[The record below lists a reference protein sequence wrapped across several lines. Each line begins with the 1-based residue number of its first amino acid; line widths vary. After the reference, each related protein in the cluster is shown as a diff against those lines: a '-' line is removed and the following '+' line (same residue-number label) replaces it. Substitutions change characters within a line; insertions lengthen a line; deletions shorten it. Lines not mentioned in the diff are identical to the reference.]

1 MKIIKF
7 TVGSLE
13 TNCYILQTDQCFA
26 VIDPGALSP
35 PLTQYLKNTSL
46 ICSYIIL
53 THNHYD
59 HIGAVNPL
67 KQMFSSAHIVMHH
80 QDYIHLGNPL
90 YTGEIL
96 FGQKVKK
103 FHTDIVVN
111 SETELLMMADKSN
124 QQVKVELIHTPGH
137 TAGGISVRVGH
148 NLFTGDTLFKQGIG
162 RCDLPSGDIKKL
174 CRSIKKYY
182 SWGVNYQVFP
192 GHGPNT
198 SLDQETESLNYYCP
212 DLFD

>member
-1 MKIIKF
+1 MKISKF
-7 TVGSLE
+7 SVGSLE
-13 TNCYILQTDQCFA
+13 TNCYILQTGKSFA

-35 PLTQYLKNTSL
+35 SLTDYLNNISL
-46 ICSYIIL
+46 TCSYIIL

-59 HIGAVNPL
+59 HIGAVSAV
-67 KQMFSSAHIVMHH
+67 KEMFSSARIVMHD
-80 QDYIHLGNPL
+80 QDYIHLDNPL

-96 FGQKVKK
+96 FGQPVKK
-103 FHTDIVVN
+103 FDIDIVIT
-111 SETELLMMADKSN
+111 SEREVLMMEDKSN
-124 QQVKVELIHTPGH
+124 HQVKLELIHTPGH
-137 TAGGISVRVGH
+137 TGGGITVRAGS

-162 RCDLPSGDIKKL
+162 RCDLPSGDIAKL
-174 CRSIKKYY
+174 CHSIKKYY

-198 SLDQETESLNYYCP
+198 SLDQETDSLNYYCP